1 MTEEQTIQAEA
12 SASQE
17 ATEAPATEAAASD
30 ASSAESTPATE
41 SAAESAAESATS
53 GDAPAPDSASADK
66 QAAESPAP
74 KKQTRKKSTAKKTR
88 TVELT
93 LTVTGTADGEWQAEL
108 LHSGKRVVQGL
119 QVPAAAVSK
128 AAAELHSDISETI
141 EDVLH
146 KARQEQEAKLAEL
159 EAEVERVRKA
169 LAELEG

>member
-1 MTEEQTIQAEA
+1 MTDEQTIQAEA

-17 ATEAPATEAAASD
+17 AAEAPASD
-30 ASSAESTPATE
+30 TADAKSAESTPAEPTGE
-41 SAAESAAESATS
+41 PAAEK
-53 GDAPAPDSASADK
+53 PVAD
-66 QAAESPAP
+66 SPAA
-74 KKQTRKKSTAKKTR
+74 KKPTRKKSTAKKTR

-119 QVPAAAVSK
+119 QIPAAAVSK
-128 AAAELHSDISETI
+128 AAAELHTDISTTI
-141 EDVLH
+141 EDVLN
-146 KARQEQEAKLAEL
+146 KARQEHEAKLAEL